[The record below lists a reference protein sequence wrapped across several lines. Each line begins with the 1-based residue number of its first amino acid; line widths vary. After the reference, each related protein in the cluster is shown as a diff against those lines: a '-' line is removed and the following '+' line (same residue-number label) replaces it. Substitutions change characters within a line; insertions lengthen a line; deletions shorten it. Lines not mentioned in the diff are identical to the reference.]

1 MIFNCL
7 KFLFYQ
13 LDLSFQDLNFW
24 PIYTTLAID
33 QKLTNN
39 LFLGPTGT
47 AGTANSSMSTIM
59 GTPSLPS
66 MIPMAQYQQ
75 MQQQQQQAEQ
85 TLLMAADASR
95 KISAGDV
102 LDGRKSQP
110 MADMGKQRSL
120 STPNTPQQVEAF
132 SHYQNADGTM
142 MLNPMVGFKMYR
154 GSLPYV
160 TFGSGKKLH

>member
-1 MIFNCL
+1 
-7 KFLFYQ
+7 
-13 LDLSFQDLNFW
+13 
-24 PIYTTLAID
+24 
-33 QKLTNN
+33 
-39 LFLGPTGT
+39 
-47 AGTANSSMSTIM
+47 M

-142 MLNPMVGFKMYR
+142 VLNPMVGFECTEMIRFIKKIRYSVIDINKIFFDQFLLVHTNDKHLM
-154 GSLPYV
+154 LP
-160 TFGSGKKLH
+160 K

>member
-1 MIFNCL
+1 
-7 KFLFYQ
+7 
-13 LDLSFQDLNFW
+13 
-24 PIYTTLAID
+24 
-33 QKLTNN
+33 
-39 LFLGPTGT
+39 
-47 AGTANSSMSTIM
+47 M

-142 MLNPMVGFKMYR
+142 VLNPMVGFFFQL
-154 GSLPYV
+154 SWAPNIH
-160 TFGSGKKLH
+160 FI

>member
-1 MIFNCL
+1 M
-7 KFLFYQ
+7 
-13 LDLSFQDLNFW
+13 
-24 PIYTTLAID
+24 YTILITD

-39 LFLGPTGT
+39 HFLGPTGT

-142 MLNPMVGFKMYR
+142 VLNPMVGLKCTEGPCLMQLL
-154 GSLPYV
+154 GL
-160 TFGSGKKLH
+160 GKSCISQILH

>member
-1 MIFNCL
+1 
-7 KFLFYQ
+7 
-13 LDLSFQDLNFW
+13 
-24 PIYTTLAID
+24 
-33 QKLTNN
+33 
-39 LFLGPTGT
+39 
-47 AGTANSSMSTIM
+47 M

-142 MLNPMVGFKMYR
+142 MLNPMVGLMCTEMIRLFGFPRPTFSFLVRAIYFKKY
-154 GSLPYV
+154 LCWHNCFLVYV
-160 TFGSGKKLH
+160 MC

>member
-1 MIFNCL
+1 
-7 KFLFYQ
+7 
-13 LDLSFQDLNFW
+13 
-24 PIYTTLAID
+24 
-33 QKLTNN
+33 
-39 LFLGPTGT
+39 
-47 AGTANSSMSTIM
+47 MSTIM

-142 MLNPMVGFKMYR
+142 MLNPMVG
-154 GSLPYV
+154 
-160 TFGSGKKLH
+160 